1 MSHTKIIEA
10 ENLTKVYKGK
20 VKAVDH
26 ISFYVE
32 EGEIFGFLGP
42 NGAGKTT
49 TIKML
54 NTLAS
59 ITEGRAT
66 VAGKDVS
73 KDPAAVRDV
82 IGVVPQELT
91 ADDELK
97 GIENLLLSARLH
109 HVPHGEAAKRAKDL
123 LKLVDLENSAERRVK
138 TYSGGMRRRLQ
149 LAIGLIHTPKI
160 LFLDE
165 PTLGLDI
172 QTRTSM
178 WEYLSRLNKAEGIT
192 IFMTTHYLEEA
203 DSLCQRI
210 AIIDHGTI
218 KVSGSPSELKERLGG
233 DILTMELNEGPD
245 ITDFLKSIPD
255 VSDVSRKDQVYRV
268 KLPKTERAL
277 PAIVDGV
284 TRKGLQI
291 KEISFT
297 KPTLDQVFLEI
308 TGKSMRDEA
317 AGESDSL
324 WQNVMNERMR

>member
-1 MSHTKIIEA
+1 MSSKTKIIEA

-109 HVPHGEAAKRAKDL
+109 HVPSGEARKRAKDL
-123 LKLVDLENSAERRVK
+123 LTLVDLENSAEQARQDLLRRDAQAAPARDRPHPHPED
-138 TYSGGMRRRLQ
+138 TLPRRAHPGPR
-149 LAIGLIHTPKI
+149 HP
-160 LFLDE
+160 DE
-165 PTLGLDI
+165 DEDVGV
-172 QTRTSM
+172 
-178 WEYLSRLNKAEGIT
+178 
-192 IFMTTHYLEEA
+192 
-203 DSLCQRI
+203 
-210 AIIDHGTI
+210 HGQAQQ
-218 KVSGSPSELKERLGG
+218 G
-233 DILTMELNEGPD
+233 
-245 ITDFLKSIPD
+245 
-255 VSDVSRKDQVYRV
+255 
-268 KLPKTERAL
+268 ERADHLHDDPL
-277 PAIVDGV
+277 PRGGGRPLQQGRDH
-284 TRKGLQI
+284 RPRRHQGLRLPLA
-291 KEISFT
+291 S
-297 KPTLDQVFLEI
+297 
-308 TGKSMRDEA
+308 
-317 AGESDSL
+317 
-324 WQNVMNERMR
+324 